1 VRLTFCCES
10 GVDTRRTH
18 GVPGVAVSLEV
29 VEMSRWF
36 NRMRPS
42 HRAQEPVAASVA
54 QIRIPAPAVGDRM
67 AFIPAQRDRR
77 AHSSF

>member
-1 VRLTFCCES
+1 MR
-10 GVDTRRTH
+10 
-18 GVPGVAVSLEV
+18 A
-29 VEMSRWF
+29 WF

-42 HRAQEPVAASVA
+42 HRTVEPVVASVA
-54 QIRIPAPAVGDRM
+54 QARIPAPAVGDRM

>member
-1 VRLTFCCES
+1 M
-10 GVDTRRTH
+10 
-18 GVPGVAVSLEV
+18 SLEV
-29 VEMSRWF
+29 VEMREWF

-42 HRAQEPVAASVA
+42 HRTPEPVPAARA
-54 QIRIPAPAVGDRM
+54 QVRIPAPTVGDRI

>member
-1 VRLTFCCES
+1 VL
-10 GVDTRRTH
+10 
-18 GVPGVAVSLEV
+18 LEV

-42 HRAQEPVAASVA
+42 HRALKPAVAAA
-54 QIRIPAPAVGDRM
+54 QVRIPAPAVGDRM

-77 AHSSF
+77 AHTSF

>member
-1 VRLTFCCES
+1 
-10 GVDTRRTH
+10 
-18 GVPGVAVSLEV
+18 
-29 VEMSRWF
+29 MSRWF

-42 HRAQEPVAASVA
+42 HRAPEQVPAAVA
-54 QIRIPAPAVGDRM
+54 QVRIPAPTVGDRM